1 MIEAGNCNLQMNNLD
16 AATNAYAQVFN
27 SPFAEVSAR
36 SQAQIGF
43 GIALEKKAGAATGTG
58 QNELLEEALD
68 NYLSVFNGSNLRGDE
83 LPDSFWLKKAGLQAA
98 PLVGMLN
105 DPNAERKFYGR
116 LEQKLPQ
123 LVESIEKKI
132 AALPPGKN

>member
-1 MIEAGNCNLQMNNLD
+1 
-16 AATNAYAQVFN
+16 
-27 SPFAEVSAR
+27 
-36 SQAQIGF
+36 
-43 GIALEKKAGAATGTG
+43 
-58 QNELLEEALD
+58 
-68 NYLSVFNGSNLRGDE
+68 
-83 LPDSFWLKKAGLQAA
+83 
-98 PLVGMLN
+98 MLN